1 MDRLT
6 IETPRLKLIAAD
18 RELLTADL
26 AGIADLCVALDVAR
40 PSEWPPEG
48 SEYDEGAVR
57 FFLRMISRGVE
68 QAAGWFTWYAILRG
82 GDANAARLVG
92 NGGFFGPPDDQGSV
106 EIGYSV
112 CKGSRGAGIATEIV
126 AALLAYA
133 WCKNTVKRVVAR
145 TRPDNTPS
153 IGALRRNGFYEI
165 ASDDREKL
173 KFECRRLSNGS
184 PGKASGAE
192 F

>member
-6 IETPRLKLIAAD
+6 IETPRLKLIAAG

-26 AGIADLCVALDVAR
+26 AGTAKLCAALGVAQ

-48 SEYDEGAVR
+48 SDYDEGAVR
-57 FFLRMISRGVE
+57 FFLQMISVGGE
-68 QAAGWFTWYAILRG
+68 QAAGWFTWYAIQR
-82 GDANAARLVG
+82 ASAAQATLLVG
-92 NGGFFGPPDDQGSV
+92 NGGFFGPPDDQGTV

-126 AALLAYA
+126 SALLDYA
-133 WCKNTVKRVVAR
+133 WGKNAVKRVVAR

-153 IGALRRNGFYEI
+153 IRALRRNGFYEI
-165 ASDDREKL
+165 ASDDLEKL
-173 KFECRRLSNGS
+173 RFECRRRSN
-184 PGKASGAE
+184 A
-192 F
+192 